1 MRLAYFGTG
10 SFALPTLAAMKNHIS
25 LVVTQPDRPTGRGM
39 KLQPNE
45 VKKLA
50 LDLGIPVL
58 TPEKARAADFV
69 QAIADEEFD
78 ALLVASYGQ
87 ILSEKVLQSAKR
99 GGINLHGSILPAGRG
114 AAPIQRSVMVGDSET
129 GVTLMQMD
137 RGMDTGDII
146 HIEPTAIGLDE
157 TYGELQDRLALIAA
171 DFAVD
176 WMPRIVA
183 GDYTRIPQPE
193 DGVTIA
199 PKISPEET
207 ALSTERDATEE
218 YNRFRGLYPSYR
230 PFLPTGAG
238 RLRLLEVRKS
248 ASSNAE
254 PGTIVAVK
262 PLTVAFRDGA
272 LEFLTVQPEGKK
284 PMSGSDFA
292 NGARLR
298 PGMRFDQ

>member
-1 MRLAYFGTG
+1 LRLAYFGTG
-10 SFALPTLAAMKNHIS
+10 SFALPTLAAMKNQIS

-87 ILSEKVLQSAKR
+87 ILSEKLLQSARR

-114 AAPIQRSVMVGDSET
+114 AAPIQRSVMAGDSET

-146 HIEPTAIGLDE
+146 HIERTTIGSDE

-171 DFAVD
+171 DLAVD

-199 PKISPEET
+199 PKIAPEET
-207 ALSTERDATEE
+207 ALSAARDATEE
-218 YNRFRGLYPSYR
+218 YNRFRGLFPSYR
-230 PFLPTGAG
+230 PYFPTSAG
-238 RLRLLEVRKS
+238 RLRLLEIRKS
-248 ASSNAE
+248 VISDSE
-254 PGTIVAVK
+254 PGTIAAVK
-262 PLTVAFRDGA
+262 PLTIAFRDGT

>member
-10 SFALPTLAAMKNHIS
+10 SFALPTLAAMKDHVS
-25 LVVTQPDRPTGRGM
+25 LVVTQPDRPSGRGM
-39 KLQPNE
+39 KLQANE

-50 LDLGIPVL
+50 IELGIPVV

-69 QAIADEEFD
+69 QEIADAQFD

-87 ILSEKVLQSAKR
+87 ILSEKLLQSAR
-99 GGINLHGSILPAGRG
+99 CGGINLHGSILPAGRG
-114 AAPIQRSVMVGDSET
+114 AAPIQRSVMAGDAET

-146 HIEPTAIGLDE
+146 HIERTPVAPDE
-157 TYGELQDRLALIAA
+157 TYGELQDRLAVIAA
-171 DFAVD
+171 ELAVR
-176 WMPRIVA
+176 WMPRIIA
-183 GDYTRIPQPE
+183 GDYVRLPQPQI
-193 DGVTIA
+193 GVSIA
-199 PKISPEET
+199 PKISPDET
-207 ALSTERDATEE
+207 ALNTERAASEE

-230 PFLPTGAG
+230 PFLPTAAG
-238 RLRLLEVRKS
+238 RLRLLEVRR
-248 ASSNAE
+248 SSMTGAE
-254 PGTIVAVK
+254 PGTVVALK

-272 LEFLTVQPEGKK
+272 LEFLTVHPEGKK

>member
-10 SFALPTLAAMKNHIS
+10 SFALPTLAAMKNQIS

-87 ILSEKVLQSAKR
+87 ILSEKLLQSARR

-114 AAPIQRSVMVGDSET
+114 AAPIQRSVMAGDSET

-146 HIEPTAIGLDE
+146 HIERTTIGSDE

-171 DFAVD
+171 DLAVD

-199 PKISPEET
+199 PKIAPEET
-207 ALSTERDATEE
+207 ALSAARDATEE
-218 YNRFRGLYPSYR
+218 YNRFRGLFPSYR
-230 PFLPTGAG
+230 PYFPTSAG
-238 RLRLLEVRKS
+238 RLRLLEIRKS
-248 ASSNAE
+248 VISDSE
-254 PGTIVAVK
+254 PGTIAAVK
-262 PLTVAFRDGA
+262 PLTIAFRDGT